1 MQSVC
6 KVRSRLEGFLGP
18 FFLAT
23 AGILAT
29 GLQRHGGTGHHRLHE
44 ASTRL
49 HWALW
54 RHRTSRGFTRLHG
67 GAGHHGASLDS
78 LDLATR
84 ATSAT
89 ALATALATGFSSN
102 SYVFL

>member
-29 GLQRHGGTGHHRLHE
+29 GLQRPR
-44 ASTRL
+44 
-49 HWALW
+49 
-54 RHRTSRGFTRLHG
+54 RHRTARDSS
-67 GAGHHGASLDS
+67 ASTAAQGSPDS
-78 LDLATR
+78 GNKGSFGNSFGNRFGNRIFLEPLC
-84 ATSAT
+84 
-89 ALATALATGFSSN
+89 FSIDSSISSLLLPMLLKN
-102 SYVFL
+102 P